1 MPPSHGLCRL
11 PSRASLPS
19 VESRFIV
26 RAARGGARNTQEV
39 EGHLS
44 TPLLRSISTCARE
57 VGCIYAPCLR
67 VARSGQERV
76 HDQEE

>member
-26 RAARGGARNTQEV
+26 RAARGEEDAERSTERSPVYPLGA
-39 EGHLS
+39 
-44 TPLLRSISTCARE
+44 AE
-57 VGCIYAPCLR
+57 VGCIYAPVC
-67 VARSGQERV
+67 V
-76 HDQEE
+76 

>member
-26 RAARGGARNTQEV
+26 RAARGEDATQYGEV
-39 EGHLS
+39 TCLPPWRGRGWLY
-44 TPLLRSISTCARE
+44 LRPG
-57 VGCIYAPCLR
+57 VCLGM
-67 VARSGQERV
+67 ARSGQERA
-76 HDQEE
+76 HDREE